1 MTTLIQT
8 AHELVGDLL
17 SRQLHYIVPEHQRDY
32 SWTEDEVSQFWDDIW
47 QGVQTRTEHFLGPAV
62 VRTTQEGHSY
72 EIIDGQQ
79 RLTTTLVL
87 LAAIRNCY
95 GERADT
101 LAATLQS
108 TYFGHIDRRTRE
120 TIPKFTMN
128 SVNNETFRSY
138 VAEQKPVREI
148 EERERNR
155 RTKLTNKR
163 ILQAYLYLKR
173 KLDEVTSVNGQFSSA
188 PLADLEDFLK
198 EKLSVIQIVVSDEA
212 DAFALFETLNERG
225 IELSILDLLKNHL
238 FKVAGSSR
246 ETVKQRWFETLANLD
261 ENVGSKFIRHY
272 WVSKNGR
279 VQAGRLYR
287 VIRDSARSR
296 ADVMRLSEELTHE
309 SRLYSALS
317 TADDELWDG
326 RSARLR
332 EDIATLKLLNASQ
345 CLPVL
350 MASHRRME
358 PEHFERV
365 LHLMVVMAVR
375 YSLVCQYRTGA
386 LEIAYADLAHKVSQ
400 GVLLRAGAVRRELAA
415 LYPRDDD
422 FQAHFTSRE
431 MRTAKLARFIL
442 RELDVRAGGGTV
454 TPVSDPASVNLEH
467 VAPKQQTADWRN
479 IGSLNGESYDSWVF
493 KLGNQ
498 VLLEKV
504 ANRNLGAAAFCTKRE
519 VLRASQITLTRQVGE
534 LPSWGVSDI
543 RDRQAALADLAV
555 AHWRYDID

>member
-1 MTTLIQT
+1 MTTFIQT

-17 SRQLHYIVPEHQRDY
+17 SRQIHYIVPEHQRDY

-47 QGVQTRTEHFLGPAV
+47 QGVQTGTEHFLGPAV
-62 VRTTQEGHSY
+62 VRTNHEGHSY

-79 RLTTTLVL
+79 RLTTTLIL

-101 LAATLQS
+101 LAGTLQS

-138 VAEQKPVREI
+138 VAEQKPMREI
-148 EERERNR
+148 EQQERNR

-163 ILQAYLYLKR
+163 ILQTYLYLKR
-173 KLDEVTSVNGQFSSA
+173 KVDEVTNVNGHFSSV

-225 IELSILDLLKNHL
+225 IELSILDLLKNYL
-238 FKVAGSSR
+238 FKVAGTSR

-287 VIRDSARSR
+287 AIRDSARSR

-332 EDIATLKLLNASQ
+332 EDIATLKLLNAAQ

-365 LHLMVVMAVR
+365 LHPMMVMAVR
-375 YSLVCQYRTGA
+375 YSLICQYRTGA
-386 LEIAYADLAHKVSQ
+386 LEIAYADLAHKVSR
-400 GVLLRAGAVRRELAA
+400 GDLLRAGAVRRELAA

-422 FQAHFTSRE
+422 FRTHFTSRE
-431 MRTAKLARFIL
+431 IRTAKLARFIL
-442 RELDVRAGGGTV
+442 RELDVHASGGTV

-467 VAPKQQTADWRN
+467 IAPKQQTADWRD
-479 IGSLNGESYDSWVF
+479 IGSLHGESYDSWVF

-498 VLLEKV
+498 VLLERV
-504 ANRNLGAAAFCTKRE
+504 ANRNLGTAPFSTKRE

-534 LPSWGVSDI
+534 RPSWDINEI

-555 AHWRYDID
+555 ARWRYAID